1 MRRLAIPFLALLAV
15 TACAHDPY
23 RYGGGP
29 GAGPYGYYGDEWDD
43 AQFSDPRRLDPW
55 LEETREGRLIVER
68 ALGPDPDPAI
78 FSQINLQFRQF
89 ADTDRDLRVTDWEL
103 RLALVRCATHGW
115 SW

>member
-1 MRRLAIPFLALLAV
+1 MRRFAIPLLCLLAAS
-15 TACAHDPY
+15 ACAHD
-23 RYGGGP
+23 RYGYGP
-29 GAGPYGYYGDEWDD
+29 GPGYDGYGYSGDEWSGAD
-43 AQFSDPRRLDPW
+43 FDPRRLDPW

-68 ALGPDPDPAI
+68 ALGPDPDPAV

-89 ADTDRDLRVTDWEL
+89 ADTDRDFRVTDWEL